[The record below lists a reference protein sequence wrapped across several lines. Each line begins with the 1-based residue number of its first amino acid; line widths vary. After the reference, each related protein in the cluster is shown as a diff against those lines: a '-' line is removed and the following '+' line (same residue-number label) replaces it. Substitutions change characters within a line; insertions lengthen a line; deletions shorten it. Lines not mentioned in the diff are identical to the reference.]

1 MKTQETQ
8 RELLVDHVKTTF
20 DRLQSFIDSGMS
32 MSHIYQPVML
42 AYLLEHQGEASAE
55 DIAES
60 ILLHD
65 DSQLRYYRDIVKKMP
80 GQVLAKHGVIEKGP
94 KGSNRFFLRGY
105 DELSPSE
112 RKRLQ
117 LQCEIRLA
125 EYVEKR
131 GKAAIFAHRD
141 HSRDEIPGSLRYDTL
156 KAAEFRCQLCGIPA
170 SDKALEVDHIIPV
183 NHGGTNVPHN
193 LQALC
198 YSCNAM
204 KRDRDDTDFRQWP
217 EQYAHRQPDCL
228 FCDPAGNQIEVL
240 AENELALLLKDNFP
254 VSQGHCLAIPKRHA
268 ETYFDLNPAEL
279 NGINHLLRDQR
290 EALMAEDA
298 NITGFNMGTNAGA
311 SAGQSVF
318 HAHVHLIP
326 RRDGDQENP
335 RGGVRKVFPDKA
347 DY

>member
-1 MKTQETQ
+1 MDRSET
-8 RELLVDHVKTTF
+8 TYT
-20 DRLQSFIDSGMS
+20 RLQNFIEQRMS
-32 MSHIYQPVML
+32 MSHIYHPVML
-42 AYLLEHQGEASAE
+42 AYLLEHHGEASAE

-65 DSQLRYYRDIVKKMP
+65 DSQLRYYREIVKKMP
-80 GQVLAKHGVIEKGP
+80 GQVLAKHGIVEKGP
-94 KGSNRFFLRGY
+94 RGSSRYFLAGY

-117 LQCEIRLA
+117 LLCEIRLA
-125 EYVEKR
+125 EYIEKR
-131 GKAAIFAHRD
+131 GKEAIFAHRD
-141 HSRDEIPGSLRYDTL
+141 HSRDEIPGSLRYEAL
-156 KAAEFRCQLCGIPA
+156 KRAEFRCQLCGVLA
-170 SDKALEVDHIIPV
+170 SEKALEVDHIIPV
-183 NHGGTNVPHN
+183 NHGGTNDLNN

-204 KRDRDDTDFRQWP
+204 KRDRDDTDFRDWP
-217 EQYAHRQPDCL
+217 KQYEHRAPDCL
-228 FCDPAGNQIEVL
+228 FCHPEQNQITVL

-254 VSQGHCLAIPKRHA
+254 VSPGHCLAIPRRHVQ
-268 ETYFDLNPAEL
+268 TYFDLNPAEL
-279 NGINHLLRDQR
+279 NAINALLHERR
-290 EALMAEDA
+290 AVLMEEDPS
-298 NITGFNMGTNAGA
+298 ITGFNMGTNAGA

-318 HAHVHLIP
+318 HAHIHLIP